1 MDIRVLQYFVTIARE
16 RTISRAAERLHLTQ
30 PTLSRQLKDLEEE
43 LAVSLFNRSNREM
56 TLTEDGQYLYNRAQ
70 EILKL
75 VNKTEEKLTR
85 KGEIGGIF
93 TLEHQKQL
101 VLT

>member
-85 KGEIGGIF
+85 KGSLHWNIRNS
-93 TLEHQKQL
+93 
-101 VLT
+101 

>member
-16 RTISRAAERLHLTQ
+16 RTISRAAEQLHLTQ

-85 KGEIGGIF
+85 KGEIGGGSLHRNIRNS
-93 TLEHQKQL
+93 
-101 VLT
+101 

>member
-85 KGEIGGIF
+85 KGEIGGSLHWNIRNS
-93 TLEHQKQL
+93 
-101 VLT
+101 

>member
-30 PTLSRQLKDLEEE
+30 PTLSRQLKDLEDE

-85 KGEIGGIF
+85 KGEIGGGSLHWNIRNS
-93 TLEHQKQL
+93 
-101 VLT
+101 

>member
-16 RTISRAAERLHLTQ
+16 RTISRAAEQLHLTQ

-85 KGEIGGIF
+85 KGEIGGGGSLHRNIRNS
-93 TLEHQKQL
+93 
-101 VLT
+101 